1 MTTQLSV
8 ELLLTRFFTVT
19 DQVTEPNGQRPSVL
33 PIIIADNGVVSEV
46 GSGELENPI
55 VQMNESS
62 SSWSD
67 ANSYLVKH

>member
-1 MTTQLSV
+1 MSV
-8 ELLLTRFFTVT
+8 GYCCTRFFTDT

-55 VQMNESS
+55 AQMDESS
-62 SSWSD
+62 SGRLL
-67 ANSYLVKH
+67 AAQRERAR